1 MNFNLKEAGE
11 LMRWNDRVKMKYRLL
26 QEFSTTEL
34 EDEINQRKRAIE
46 FGIDNRYCGPM
57 SRRTL
62 LTKVGERR
70 VEFEGAE

>member
-1 MNFNLKEAGE
+1 MLFNWNEACE
-11 LMRWNDRVKMKYRLL
+11 LMRWNDRVTMKYRLL

-34 EDEINQRKRAIE
+34 EDEINVRERAIE

-57 SRRTL
+57 SRKTL

>member
-34 EDEINQRKRAIE
+34 EDEINMRERAIE
-46 FGIDNRYCGPM
+46 LGIDRYCGPM
-57 SRRTL
+57 SRKTL
-62 LTKVGERR
+62 LTKVEERR

>member
-34 EDEINQRKRAIE
+34 EDEINMRERAIE
-46 FGIDNRYCGPM
+46 FGIENRYCGPM
-57 SRRTL
+57 SRKTL
-62 LTKVGERR
+62 LTEVEESR
-70 VEFEGAE
+70 VEFKGAE